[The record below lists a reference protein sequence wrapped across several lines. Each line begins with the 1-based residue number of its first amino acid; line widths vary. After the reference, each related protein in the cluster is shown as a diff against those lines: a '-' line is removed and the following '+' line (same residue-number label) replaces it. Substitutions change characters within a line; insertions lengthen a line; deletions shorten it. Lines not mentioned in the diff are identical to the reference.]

1 VNVLLDTHVLIWWIE
16 NNRRLGKRAKSII
29 ADDRTSVWISAATVW
44 EISVKAAAGRL
55 DLRASFPDELS
66 AEMQQSGFRPLAIT
80 FEHAFAVRKL
90 PLLHTDPFD
99 RMLVAQ
105 AQCEGLT
112 LVSADTIF
120 PQYHIPIL
128 DASE

>member
-16 NNRRLGKRAKSII
+16 NNRRLGKRAKAII
-29 ADDRTSVWISAATVW
+29 ADDRTNVWISAATVW
-44 EISVKAAAGRL
+44 EISVKAAANRL
-55 DLRASFPDELS
+55 DVHASFVDQLSTELS
-66 AEMQQSGFRPLAIT
+66 RSGFRPLAIG

-90 PLLHTDPFD
+90 PLLHADPFD

-105 AQCEGLT
+105 ALCEGLT
-112 LVSADTIF
+112 LVTADTIL
-120 PQYHIPIL
+120 PRYHIPIL